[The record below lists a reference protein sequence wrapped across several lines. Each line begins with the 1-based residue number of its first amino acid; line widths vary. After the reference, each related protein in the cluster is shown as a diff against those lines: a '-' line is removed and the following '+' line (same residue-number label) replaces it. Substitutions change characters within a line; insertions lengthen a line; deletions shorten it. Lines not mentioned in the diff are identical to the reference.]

1 MLSINYNNL
10 EFADV
15 NKATDLFNEPN
26 LKDSAKIRSMYGAV
40 RGIFGLSQNVY
51 IQVAKEAAVYKYVV
65 ISNKKV
71 VLGWIIY
78 IPGVRQLDIYD
89 ALNPGLPYVQ
99 YKGKNIAYQGFS
111 NFLGGLGI
119 EKLFSRLVD
128 VI

>member
-15 NKATDLFNEPN
+15 SKATDLFNEPS

-40 RGIFGLSQNVY
+40 RSIFGLSQNVH

-99 YKGKNIAYQGFS
+99 YKGKSIVHQGFS